1 MLEAASN
8 QWSIVEMF
16 LLFSYLFTLSIAKD
30 GLSIVISLAT
40 SATSKGHQV
49 KTTEPMVST
58 KVTNC
63 IVHSCWI
70 LGSDDFAKN
79 YVGSRSE
86 PKKSNFLF
94 GPWRWGCRIDISVFG
109 ESVTSSYLAVSWGVP
124 QESVLGPNNVLVS
137 FHFRFF

>member
-63 IVHSCWI
+63 IVHSC
-70 LGSDDFAKN
+70 
-79 YVGSRSE
+79 
-86 PKKSNFLF
+86 
-94 GPWRWGCRIDISVFG
+94 
-109 ESVTSSYLAVSWGVP
+109 
-124 QESVLGPNNVLVS
+124 
-137 FHFRFF
+137 